1 MAKDNPRAR
10 RLGEQIQRELTDL
23 LRRDVKDGR
32 IGNVTI
38 TAVSVTGDLRTAR
51 VYYLVFGK
59 DGPDPKVQRGL
70 ESAAGFLRNAL
81 SRSLMI
87 RYTPTLSFELD
98 TSIEHGVRLTQLIDS
113 VNKPTDAHQ
122 HRRHSVARQTLGPEL
137 SRRRGPRQ
145 TAVRRPQ
152 GGTYRLARSACV
164 GHAAHMLRRGHQ
176 IRRPTARCGQDLPR
190 HGVSGRAHRQRRP
203 RIRGH
208 REARA

>member
-1 MAKDNPRAR
+1 MKTNPRAR
-10 RLGEQIQRELTDL
+10 RLGEQIQRELGDL
-23 LRRDVKDGR
+23 LRRDVKDER

-98 TSIEHGVRLTQLIDS
+98 TSIEHGVRLSQLIDS
-113 VNKPTDAHQ
+113 VNKPEKHGFNDTDATDSTAPASGDSASATDSADADDGH
-122 HRRHSVARQTLGPEL
+122 VIDEGDFVD
-137 SRRRGPRQ
+137 PRLK
-145 TAVRRPQ
+145 
-152 GGTYRLARSACV
+152 G
-164 GHAAHMLRRGHQ
+164 
-176 IRRPTARCGQDLPR
+176 
-190 HGVSGRAHRQRRP
+190 
-203 RIRGH
+203 
-208 REARA
+208 E

>member
-10 RLGEQIQRELTDL
+10 RLGEQIQRELGEL
-23 LRRDVKDGR
+23 LRRDVKDER

-87 RYTPTLSFELD
+87 RYTPTLTFELD

-113 VNKPTDAHQ
+113 VTKP
-122 HRRHSVARQTLGPEL
+122 E
-137 SRRRGPRQ
+137 SR
-145 TAVRRPQ
+145 A
-152 GGTYRLARSACV
+152 
-164 GHAAHMLRRGHQ
+164 
-176 IRRPTARCGQDLPR
+176 
-190 HGVSGRAHRQRRP
+190 
-203 RIRGH
+203 
-208 REARA
+208 ARAPEGEGGAPDAEDDHVIDEGDPSPGGR

>member
-23 LRRDVKDGR
+23 LRRDVKDER

-59 DGPDPKVQRGL
+59 EGPDPKVQRGL

-113 VNKPTDAHQ
+113 VSRAGKNDAVD
-122 HRRHSVARQTLGPEL
+122 S
-137 SRRRGPRQ
+137 
-145 TAVRRPQ
+145 
-152 GGTYRLARSACV
+152 
-164 GHAAHMLRRGHQ
+164 HAAGGAADAANDASHVVDEGDY
-176 IRRPTARCGQDLPR
+176 IAPDETD
-190 HGVSGRAHRQRRP
+190 
-203 RIRGH
+203 
-208 REARA
+208 

>member
-1 MAKDNPRAR
+1 MSKDNPRAR
-10 RLGEQIQRELTDL
+10 RLGEQIQRELGDL
-23 LRRDVKDGR
+23 LRRDVKDER

-59 DGPDPKVQRGL
+59 DGADPKVQRGL

-113 VNKPTDAHQ
+113 VNKPD
-122 HRRHSVARQTLGPEL
+122 RQAADD
-137 SRRRGPRQ
+137 SRAGHGEGEGQVEDEGHVIDEGDPS
-145 TAVRRPQ
+145 P
-152 GGTYRLARSACV
+152 GGR
-164 GHAAHMLRRGHQ
+164 
-176 IRRPTARCGQDLPR
+176 
-190 HGVSGRAHRQRRP
+190 
-203 RIRGH
+203 
-208 REARA
+208 

>member
-10 RLGEQIQRELTDL
+10 RLGEQIQRELGDL
-23 LRRDVKDGR
+23 LRRDVKDER

-87 RYTPTLSFELD
+87 RYTPTLTFELD

-113 VNKPTDAHQ
+113 VNKPESRAAPTSEGERGASDGA
-122 HRRHSVARQTLGPEL
+122 GPDE
-137 SRRRGPRQ
+137 
-145 TAVRRPQ
+145 
-152 GGTYRLARSACV
+152 
-164 GHAAHMLRRGHQ
+164 GHVVDEGDPSPGER
-176 IRRPTARCGQDLPR
+176 
-190 HGVSGRAHRQRRP
+190 
-203 RIRGH
+203 
-208 REARA
+208 

>member
-10 RLGEQIQRELTDL
+10 RLGEQIQRELGDL
-23 LRRDVKDGR
+23 LRRDVKDER

-87 RYTPTLSFELD
+87 RYTPTLTFELD

-113 VNKPTDAHQ
+113 VNKPESRAAATSEGESASGGEHTSEGERDASDGAGADEGHVIDEGDP
-122 HRRHSVARQTLGPEL
+122 SP
-137 SRRRGPRQ
+137 
-145 TAVRRPQ
+145 
-152 GGTYRLARSACV
+152 GGR
-164 GHAAHMLRRGHQ
+164 
-176 IRRPTARCGQDLPR
+176 
-190 HGVSGRAHRQRRP
+190 
-203 RIRGH
+203 
-208 REARA
+208 

>member
-1 MAKDNPRAR
+1 MSKDNPRAR
-10 RLGEQIQRELTDL
+10 RLGDQIQRELGDL
-23 LRRDVKDGR
+23 LRRDVKDER

-113 VNKPTDAHQ
+113 INKP
-122 HRRHSVARQTLGPEL
+122 S
-137 SRRRGPRQ
+137 
-145 TAVRRPQ
+145 
-152 GGTYRLARSACV
+152 
-164 GHAAHMLRRGHQ
+164 
-176 IRRPTARCGQDLPR
+176 
-190 HGVSGRAHRQRRP
+190 
-203 RIRGH
+203 
-208 REARA
+208 REAGDESGAGHGETEGQVEDEGHVVDEGDPSPRGR